1 MSITKY
7 LLLVGSDISSE
18 PFKASGM
25 NKLCHLSR
33 VANDTW
39 IPNLKFKYP
48 DYHLFVEDV
57 FFGAGLQD
65 HMWKDVCSVFFFT
78 AITENLENS
87 KVTLTMDE
95 RTRSFQYFTWPKR
108 MQYPQEVQVEQTFPL
123 GRLRNP

>member
-65 HMWKDVCSVFFFT
+65 HM
-78 AITENLENS
+78 
-87 KVTLTMDE
+87 
-95 RTRSFQYFTWPKR
+95 
-108 MQYPQEVQVEQTFPL
+108 
-123 GRLRNP
+123 